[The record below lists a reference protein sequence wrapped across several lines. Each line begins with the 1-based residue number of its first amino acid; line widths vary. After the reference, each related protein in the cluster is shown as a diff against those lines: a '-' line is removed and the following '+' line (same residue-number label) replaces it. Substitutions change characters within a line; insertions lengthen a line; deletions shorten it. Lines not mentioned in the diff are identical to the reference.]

1 MEMVTVANLSSFM
14 REVFATA
21 VFTVSKK
28 RKRGI
33 SLNRLAREQNS
44 CKEFIFN
51 NYSLKSR

>member
-14 REVFATA
+14 RDVFATA

-33 SLNRLAREQNS
+33 SLNRLAREQKS
-44 CKEFIFN
+44 CKEFILVAIQN
-51 NYSLKSR
+51 

>member
-1 MEMVTVANLSSFM
+1 MVADLSSFM

-33 SLNRLAREQNS
+33 SLNRLARGT
-44 CKEFIFN
+44 KF
-51 NYSLKSR
+51 L